1 MIPDPIKKAVKLS
14 YQKLGQELAGFMPR
28 KEQNFLVAEIVKTLC
43 GEYASN
49 KRILVA
55 EAGTGI
61 GKSLAY
67 AQAAIPC
74 AKQLNKKL
82 VISTATLSLQEQLI
96 HKDLPFFRSFSATEF
111 SFTLVKGRQ
120 RYCCVQRLADLTAQE
135 QQLSFS
141 ELLTVRPSPE
151 QSALYRELWQ
161 AYNEGRWS
169 GDRDSWPTQLDEA
182 FWQSIAAERHHCNPI
197 LGHHAQCPFHQARS
211 RLDEMD
217 VLVVNHA
224 LLLADLALGGGVVLP
239 PPEECFY
246 ILDEAHHLP
255 TIARDQGAALCNLQ
269 VSQAWLAKM
278 PHLGESAA
286 KIVQNGHLARAVEE
300 ISHQVYACQHDI
312 KQLVSLINNQSAWF
326 KEDPHH
332 RFPMEPLASPLAEL
346 VTSLAEQ
353 TRKLARNLER
363 CQQALTE
370 SIKEGKGRQP
380 AEEQLLAELGYALN
394 RVTQMQELWHLYRST
409 GNTPP
414 IAKWIVKEEA
424 GQELTLHAAPLE
436 MGGWLQQQLWSR
448 CQGAIILSATLTA
461 LNRFDHFRAQAGL
474 GSEDGTRY
482 LRLKSPFDYQ
492 QAELLIPTISC
503 EPSDPGYT
511 LALIERLPDFLDGQ
525 LATLILFAS
534 YWQMQEVASGLRAL
548 GHTLLV
554 QGEASREALLTLH
567 KSRCEFG
574 TPSILLGTGS
584 FSEGLDLP
592 GNQLT
597 NLIITKLPF
606 AVPTSPIEAAL
617 AEWVERKGGNPFL
630 QITLPDASRKLIQA
644 CGRLIRKEGD
654 SGRIVLL
661 DRRLVTRHYGKG
673 LLDAL
678 PPFRRSIHY

>member
-1 MIPDPIKKAVKLS
+1 
-14 YQKLGQELAGFMPR
+14 MPR

-43 GEYASN
+43 GEYGQE

-74 AKQLNKKL
+74 AKHLNKKL

-96 HKDLPFFRSFSATEF
+96 HKDLPLFRAFSATEF

-120 RYCCVQRLADLTAQE
+120 RYCCAQRLADLANQE
-135 QQLSFS
+135 QQLLFS
-141 ELLTVRPSPE
+141 ELLLARPNPE
-151 QSALYRELWQ
+151 QQALYRELWL
-161 AYNEGRWS
+161 AYSEGKWR
-169 GDRDSWPTQLDEA
+169 GDRDSWPTPLDDA
-182 FWQSIAAERHHCNPI
+182 FWQTIAAERHHCNPI
-197 LGHHAQCPFHQARS
+197 LGHHSQCPFHLARS
-211 RLDEMD
+211 ELDEMD

-255 TIARDQGAALCNLQ
+255 TIARDQGAAQCNLQ
-269 VSQAWLAKM
+269 ASQAWLAKM
-278 PHLGESAA
+278 PHLGENAS
-286 KIVQNGHLARAVEE
+286 KVVQSGHVARAAEE
-300 ISHQVYACQHDI
+300 IADLVYSCLHDI
-312 KQLVSLINNQSAWF
+312 KQLTTWINTQPDWF
-326 KEDPHH
+326 MTEPHY
-332 RFPMEPLASPLAEL
+332 RFPMAPLPPALSERVNP
-346 VTSLAEQ
+346 LAEQ
-353 TRKLARNLER
+353 TLKLARSLER
-363 CQQALTE
+363 CLQALTDK
-370 SIKEGKGRQP
+370 IKESAGRQP
-380 AEEQLLAELGYALN
+380 AQEQLLTELGYAIS
-394 RVTQMQELWHLYRST
+394 RVLQMEALWQLYRST
-409 GNTPP
+409 GDTPP
-414 IAKWIVKEEA
+414 IAKWMAKEEE
-424 GQELTLHAAPLE
+424 GQELSLHAAPLE

-448 CQGAIILSATLTA
+448 CQGAIVLSATLTA
-461 LNRFDHFRAQAGL
+461 LNRFDHFRVQAGL
-474 GSEDGTRY
+474 GSVDGTRY

-492 QAELLIPTISC
+492 RAELVIPPMPC
-503 EPSDPGYT
+503 EPNDTHYSQVLVEELPRF
-511 LALIERLPDFLDGQ
+511 IEGEQ
-525 LATLILFAS
+525 ATLILFAS
-534 YWQMQEVASGLRAL
+534 YWQMQEVAAGLRAK
-548 GHTLLV
+548 GYSLLV
-554 QGEASREALLTLH
+554 QGEASREALLSLH
-567 KSRCEFG
+567 KERCKHQ

-630 QITLPDASRKLIQA
+630 QITLPDTSRKLIQA

-654 SGRIVLL
+654 MGRIVLL
-661 DRRLVTRHYGKG
+661 DRRLVSRHYGKG